1 MPVITVI
8 ATVRAKPGCEEQLKN
23 TLLELIEPTRKEAG
37 CVNYDLHQS
46 IEEKGAFVFHENWRS
61 KDAFDQHLKTPH
73 FEATVAKCR
82 DLIASAP
89 EIRLFAKIG

>member
-1 MPVITVI
+1 
-8 ATVRAKPGCEEQLKN
+8 
-23 TLLELIEPTRKEAG
+23 
-37 CVNYDLHQS
+37 
-46 IEEKGAFVFHENWRS
+46 VFHENWRS